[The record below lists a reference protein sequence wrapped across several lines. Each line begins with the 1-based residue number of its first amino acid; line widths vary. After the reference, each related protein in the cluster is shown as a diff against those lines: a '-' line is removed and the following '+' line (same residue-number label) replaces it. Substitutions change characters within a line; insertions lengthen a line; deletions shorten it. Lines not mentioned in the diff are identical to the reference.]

1 MCRKGFGAGIRTI
14 ERRVMRSPKAE
25 QEQPRR
31 PPALPEKIR
40 PELNIEKWSIW
51 QPTNSRAA
59 PKARKLEREF
69 ALPDGRKIVAKV
81 EMVPTTR
88 GNLTTEDQRVYYAL
102 VRFWEERGR
111 STSFTPFSLQ
121 RLAKL
126 LGRKWG
132 KKTREALVESLM
144 RLRGTLFIW
153 EKAFVDGPERATL
166 GLLDTFNILS
176 DLKIARRGDDTHLT
190 TEAGYFRFHESILK
204 NLLAHHTKPVRLD
217 VVLSFES
224 EIAQI
229 LYTHL
234 DLILSDKSSYERR
247 TKELFKDLG
256 FEGKDDHK
264 PSVRVRKLGAALEEI
279 QGVELTTGRITKATL
294 EKTKDGADSK
304 LMVRKGKVAKA
315 VVVEAG
321 GGRAEVIP
329 LPLPTKDKQASQ
341 AEELVGHFHRLF
353 HGTDATIPTSKAL
366 DQATSLIARLG
377 WEKARHVIDF
387 AHREAPKTRHKI
399 VTFGGIIQYTT
410 PALQDF
416 GKMQGEREQQRKAR
430 AIIEARRRRDADE
443 LARDEARRVEARRHW
458 EGLSAEERSRIEKE
472 AFEESNRWFLDQ
484 HHRYSCAGAKEEA
497 ERWRWR
503 IIEAH
508 LIESSGPS
516 PPIP

>member
-1 MCRKGFGAGIRTI
+1 
-14 ERRVMRSPKAE
+14 MRPPEAE

-31 PPALPEKIR
+31 PPGLPEKIR

-69 ALPDGRKIVAKV
+69 TLPDGRKVVAKV

-121 RLAKL
+121 RLAKIL
-126 LGRKWG
+126 RRKWG

-153 EKAFVDGPERATL
+153 EKAYVDGPGGATL

-176 DLKIARRGDDTHLT
+176 DLKIARRGDDAHRT

-264 PSVRVRKLGAALEEI
+264 PSVRVRKLGAALEEL
-279 QGVELTTGRITKATL
+279 QGVELTTGRITKVTL

-304 LMVRKGKVAKA
+304 LMVRKGRVTKVA
-315 VVVEAG
+315 VVEAG
-321 GGRAEVIP
+321 GGRAEVIA
-329 LPLPTKDKQASQ
+329 LPVATQNKQEAQ
-341 AEELVGHFHRLF
+341 AEELVRHFHRVV
-353 HGTDATIPTSKAL
+353 HGTAEAVPTGKAI
-366 DQATSLIARLG
+366 DQAASLIARLG

-387 AHREAPKTRHKI
+387 AHREAPKTRYKI

-416 GKMQGEREQQRKAR
+416 EKTQGERERQRKAQ
-430 AIIEARRRRDADE
+430 AVVEAQRRRDADE
-443 LARDEARRVEARRHW
+443 RAGDEARRAEARRRW
-458 EGLSAEERSRIEKE
+458 EGLSPEEQARVERE
-472 AFEESNRWFLDQ
+472 AFEKSNGWFLDQ
-484 HHRYSCAGAKEEA
+484 HGRCNRAGQKEEA
-497 ERWRWR
+497 EKWRWR

-508 LIESSGPS
+508 LIESPA
-516 PPIP
+516 

>member
-1 MCRKGFGAGIRTI
+1 MRPSEAG
-14 ERRVMRSPKAE
+14 
-25 QEQPRR
+25 QEQPQR

-59 PKARKLEREF
+59 PRARKLEREF
-69 ALPDGRKIVAKV
+69 ALPDGRTIVAKV
-81 EMVPTTR
+81 EVVPTTR

-102 VRFWEERGR
+102 VRLWEERGR

-121 RLAKL
+121 RLAKIL
-126 LGRKWG
+126 RRKWG

-153 EKAFVDGPERATL
+153 EKAYVDGPGGTTL

-176 DLKIARRGDDTHLT
+176 DLKIARRGDDAHVT
-190 TEAGYFRFHESILK
+190 TEAGYFRFHEAILK

-234 DLILSDKSSYERR
+234 DLILSDKTSYERR
-247 TKELFKDLG
+247 TKELFEDLG

-264 PSVRVRKLGAALEEI
+264 PSVRVRKLGDALEEL

-315 VVVEAG
+315 AVVETG
-321 GGRAEVIP
+321 GVRTEVIP
-329 LPLPTKDKQASQ
+329 SPLPAKDKQTAQ
-341 AEELVGHFHRLF
+341 AEELVGHFHRVF
-353 HGTDATIPTSKAL
+353 HGTAEAVPTRKAI
-366 DQATSLIARLG
+366 DQAAVLVAQLG
-377 WEKARHVIDF
+377 WEKARHVVDF
-387 AHREAPKTRHKI
+387 AQREAPKTRHKI
-399 VTFGGIIQYTT
+399 ATFGGILQYAT
-410 PALQDF
+410 PALRDF
-416 GKMQGEREQQRKAR
+416 EKARQEQQRQR
-430 AIIEARRRRDADE
+430 EAQEAVAAQRRREAEER
-443 LARDEARRVEARRHW
+443 ARDEARQTEARRHW
-458 EGLSAEERSRIEKE
+458 EGLSPPERDRVERE
-472 AFEESNRWFLDQ
+472 AFAASNRWFLDQ
-484 HHRYSCAGAKEEA
+484 HRRCLRAGSPEEA
-497 ERWRWR
+497 ETWRRR
-503 IIEAH
+503 IIEGY
-508 LIESSGPS
+508 LIANGDGDGAAR
-516 PPIP
+516 